1 MKKRYL
7 LLFGLIGI
15 FNQLKAQQYALFNTR
30 TLFDAFENPAVKA
43 FTLDS
48 SGKYASNFLF
58 PNLGI
63 NAAGGGSAQDMLR
76 RLAQEQ
82 VYDTKGLPLGTGA
95 MNHLYQNTNVYLLTF
110 RIFNSYKYNQEIG
123 FAWQVRSDAHVDYTN
138 ESLAIFDSYK
148 RFENVPYTDIFNDKG
163 YQQSYHQF
171 SVSIRENWDKRLA
184 FGAKLSLLSGIA
196 YNSIQIDNSY
206 LYADV
211 ANDRLDIGLN
221 GTYRGSF
228 IQSDEVN
235 KHTFIPTFKN
245 PGISISLGT
254 TYASK
259 SGYFIMGNIKDLGF
273 IRWAKSSHVAKF
285 NQLKSIYALSTYTNK
300 EVSEEITEIAD
311 DIDQQKSFIVPT
323 NAKADFL
330 ISRTFSFYKPSFIVS
345 KNLFKPG
352 GDIALVNTFKIN
364 KFAASVTPVY
374 NFNNFVMVGLQGM
387 YQTPNFEFFLGT
399 DNIGKSISLGK
410 GLNNSDATQ
419 GSGYVG
425 GSFYLGLGIKFGR
438 TVEHPQN
445 LSTMPGVNGEKVYKG
460 FFRSMYEF
468 FKKL

>member
-7 LLFGLIGI
+7 LLFGLIAI

-58 PNLGI
+58 PNLGV

-82 VYDTKGLPLGTGA
+82 VYDAKGLPLGAGA

-228 IQSDEVN
+228 IRDDEVN
-235 KHTFIPTFKN
+235 KNTFIPTFKN

-273 IRWAKSSHVAKF
+273 IRWNKSSHVAKF
-285 NQLKSIYALSTYTNK
+285 NQLKSIYALSTHTNK
-300 EVSEEITEIAD
+300 EVSEEITDIAN

-330 ISRTFSFYKPSFIVS
+330 ISRTFNFYKPSFIVS

-364 KFAASVTPVY
+364 KFAASVTPLY

-410 GLNNSDATQ
+410 GLNNSDATE

-425 GSFYLGLGIKFGR
+425 GSVYLGLGIKFGR